1 MRFLMRFVNKGFYI
15 ENGDYYR
22 LFVVNLFKRA
32 TSREIIGFNDVLNS
46 FRVLDIE

>member
-1 MRFLMRFVNKGFYI
+1 MRFVNKRFYI
-15 ENGDYYR
+15 ENSHYYG

-32 TSREIIGFNDVLNS
+32 TSKEIRGFNNVLNS